1 MASPPAN
8 DKASM
13 PTTMSRLEI
22 DTITIFMSPGWA
34 ADPFVRP
41 PLVESIRAASSL
53 DDAPFDRAQH
63 QGAGASRRV
72 PTCHR

>member
-34 ADPFVRP
+34 ATPFCP
-41 PLVESIRAASSL
+41 PSLVASIRAASSL
-53 DDAPFDRAQH
+53 MM
-63 QGAGASRRV
+63 RRSTARSIKEPALV
-72 PTCHR
+72 AECLPATV